1 MAEAKFKPKNQ
12 REVILSALRG
22 KFHDDA
28 KDKEIFPIGLMNVV
42 IEMHSI
48 KRECY
53 KNRNTKIDKDTKNF
67 KPILLEP
74 IKSDI
79 LPNIVLQYKFNP
91 QSNTLNFTSESGI
104 FKLTFSNGSI
114 MFFSQRSVGFGRSEI
129 IENCGVATKE
139 TLNKY
144 YKYINKQAKINSRPK
159 IGLYK
164 IYTVNSPVTGEVK
177 LNYEEI
183 KKKDQKKNSA
193 VFHQNRDLVRD
204 DVKQFYENID
214 LYTRFDL
221 PGSRRLLLVGE
232 PGGGKTS
239 VANELAREYSDK
251 MCVVQASDL
260 KAVMMHTFNISK
272 AKIPTLIILEDA
284 ESTLPWGNSGILNFL
299 DGINQ
304 PKTEKG
310 CYMILTTNFP
320 QAIEPRI
327 LKRPGRIDKIIK
339 FGVLDEVNS
348 ALCSKHY
355 FNGVLF
361 DTKKDKP
368 KVVEEML
375 KQLYDRVILD
385 NDKVSMTG
393 AQIKNLSEAAVAY
406 AVSKNIDKI
415 NIDTVVIVK
424 EEMTKDLKD
433 IYEMADEESI
443 SADKGNPIGYEY
455 NQNKA
460 NLYHSSEKLDWD
472 TIMNP
477 KTTKNNS
484 GF

>member
-1 MAEAKFKPKNQ
+1 MSEAKFKPKNQ

-28 KDKEIFPIGLMNVV
+28 KDKDIFPIGMIGLVV
-42 IEMHSI
+42 DTHSL
-48 KRECY
+48 KRACY
-53 KNRNTKIDKDTKNF
+53 KNRKIKIEPNTKNF

-74 IKSDI
+74 IKNDV
-79 LPNIVLQYKFNP
+79 LPNIVLQYKFDTK
-91 QSNTLNFTSESGI
+91 SNALSFNSESGI
-104 FKLTFSNGSI
+104 FKLTFSDGAI
-114 MFFSQRSVGFGRSEI
+114 MFFSQRSVGFGRSEV
-129 IENCGVATKE
+129 IESCGVASKD

-144 YKYINKQAKINSRPK
+144 YRYINKEAKINSRPK

-164 IYTVNSPVTGEVK
+164 IYTVQTPSGETR

-183 KKKDQKKNSA
+183 KKKDRKKNSV
-193 VFHQNRDLVRD
+193 VFHQNKNLVHD
-204 DVKQFYENID
+204 DVKQFFDNIN

-221 PGSRRLLLVGE
+221 PGSRRMLLVGE

-239 VANELAREYSDK
+239 IANEVAREYSDK
-251 MCVVQASDL
+251 ICVVQASDL
-260 KAVMMHTFNISK
+260 KSVMMHTFNVSK
-272 AKIPTLIILEDA
+272 ANMPTLVILEDA

-320 QAIEPRI
+320 HAIEPRV
-327 LKRPGRIDKIIK
+327 LKRPGRIDKILK

-355 FNGVLF
+355 FDGILF
-361 DTKKDKP
+361 DSKKDKP
-368 KVVEEML
+368 KIIEEML
-375 KQLYDRVILD
+375 KQLYDRVIL
-385 NDKVSMTG
+385 NNEKVSMTG
-393 AQIKNLSEAAVAY
+393 AQIKNLSEASVAY

-415 NIDTVVIVK
+415 TIDTIVAVK
-424 EEMTKDLKD
+424 EGMTKDLKD
-433 IYEMADEESI
+433 VYEMAEEESM
-443 SADKGNPIGYEY
+443 SASRPNPVGYEY
-455 NQNKA
+455 AQNKA

-477 KTTKNNS
+477 KTTKNGA